1 MALVPQYDDYGNFIG
16 YQDDG
21 TGDPSTPPPP
31 KIAPTAPP
39 PERSNDLHGDLW
51 RDIDKG
57 AIKRQQ
63 INNDNPDA
71 KSQEKPYWE
80 QNYLREGSSLTAEQA
95 IKYTDDFMKQYGN
108 EEWAREFLKNNP
120 TDYQRL
126 YSAYQSELKGG
137 GGSNNTNKSGGG
149 GGTGGVPG
157 AYGSD
162 YPTPDRTQIP
172 TPIRPDLYASSFQ
185 PQAFSYDPTG
195 QAERNKI
202 VMAVLNNP
210 ETMGQTFQDQ
220 LFENQKEM
228 ANAMAAQR
236 KNQLGQDTV
245 ARGWSTSG
253 GNQQAGQQQLDYDLE
268 NGLLAGR
275 RDIATKAVEQNR
287 QDQLAAIQMQQ
298 AIQEGDLATAQAI
311 FKANQDQRVQ
321 NEQFLQAAASLN
333 ANNLLQWNA
342 QNLGASVALKPSVRP
357 STT

>member
-1 MALVPQYDDYGNFIG
+1 
-16 YQDDG
+16 
-21 TGDPSTPPPP
+21 
-31 KIAPTAPP
+31 
-39 PERSNDLHGDLW
+39 
-51 RDIDKG
+51 
-57 AIKRQQ
+57 
-63 INNDNPDA
+63 
-71 KSQEKPYWE
+71 
-80 QNYLREGSSLTAEQA
+80 
-95 IKYTDDFMKQYGN
+95 
-108 EEWAREFLKNNP
+108 
-120 TDYQRL
+120 
-126 YSAYQSELKGG
+126 
-137 GGSNNTNKSGGG
+137 
-149 GGTGGVPG
+149 VPG

-342 QNLGASVALKPSVRP
+342 QNLGASVAKQNENMDFYRFLEAQRQAINDLNYRYYAVNLGA
-357 STT
+357 